1 MNSDAS
7 LSNLIPAPSL
17 RLSFDAGALAD
28 NWRAMD
34 RLSGSAV
41 AGAAVK
47 ADGYG
52 TGVERVMPV
61 LLDAGARY
69 FFVAHW
75 SEVPE
80 VIAHA
85 DAHGISVLHGP
96 MTEADTR
103 FALASGVRPVINS
116 MAQAVRWG
124 AAGGG
129 ACDLM
134 VDTGMNRLGVRPEE
148 LADPAI
154 RALDIEVLMS
164 HLACADEDSAMNA
177 RQCAAFREVTAM
189 IPHRRASLANSA
201 GIALGSDYHFDL
213 TRPGLALYGGTAR
226 AEAEGL
232 VRQVITPEAAIIQI
246 HDLPAGES
254 IGYGATF
261 TAPHDM
267 RVAILSLG
275 YADGYLRCWSGEG
288 IFTAADGA
296 QLPVLGRVSMDMTA
310 VDVTAVPHLR
320 EGDWLRA
327 QYDLAQASQ
336 ATGLTQ
342 YELLTLSGPRLR
354 G

>member
-1 MNSDAS
+1 MN
-7 LSNLIPAPSL
+7 
-17 RLSFDAGALAD
+17 
-28 NWRAMD
+28 

-52 TGVERVMPV
+52 TGVERVMPA
-61 LLDAGARY
+61 LLEAGARD

-80 VIAHA
+80 VLAHA
-85 DAHGISVLHGP
+85 DARSISVLHGP
-96 MTEADTR
+96 MTDADTR

-116 MAQAVRWG
+116 IAQAQRWN

-134 VDTGMNRLGVRPEE
+134 VDTGMNRLGLRPEE

-154 RALDIEVLMS
+154 AVLDIEVLMS

-177 RQCAAFREVTAM
+177 RQCGAFRVVTSM
-189 IPHRRASLANSA
+189 VPHRRASLANSA
-201 GIALGSDYHFDL
+201 GTALGSEYHFDL
-213 TRPGLALYGGTAR
+213 TRPGIALYGGTAR
-226 AEAEGL
+226 SEMEGM
-232 VRQVITPEAAIIQI
+232 VRQVVAPEAAIIQV

-267 RVAILSLG
+267 RVGILSLG
-275 YADGYLRCWSGEG
+275 YADGYLRCWTGKG

-310 VDVTAVPHLR
+310 VDVTAVPHLA
-320 EGDWLRA
+320 EGDWLTA
-327 QYDLAQASQ
+327 QYDLAQAAQ

-342 YELLTLSGPRLR
+342 YELLTLAGPRLR